1 MSDLISMDPQTEYI
15 MPKLSARLKP
25 CPACGSA
32 AQMLY
37 LPRWRGEN
45 NDAGGFMADCME
57 CSLCTRPIPWDDD
70 DLTRVLIRHELRE
83 EIKKHS
89 GLKGL
94 DADVRAYLKDAYH
107 SGRSHING

>member
-1 MSDLISMDPQTEYI
+1 MNDVKGFLLIDKSMNTVI
-15 MPKLSARLKP
+15 
-25 CPACGSA
+25 
-32 AQMLY
+32 
-37 LPRWRGEN
+37 
-45 NDAGGFMADCME
+45 
-57 CSLCTRPIPWDDD
+57 IPWDDD
-70 DLTRVLIRHELRE
+70 DLKRVLIRHELRE